1 MGPVIP
7 LKISLHCRIRLPSY
21 SECQRG
27 SDRPKQREL
36 QVKRFGEE
44 EGKARPTISDMEP
57 YAGLD
62 MAKKRLGLQISHPSL
77 NRSRNIQKY
86 YGNVVVSADLSICSY
101 SPWRQSDKNTTS
113 QLNSEVT
120 THWDRGGGSITPPK
134 MKRDI
139 FGGNEQKA
147 PGGGK
152 LACATCCNDIAD
164 NSDATLVK
172 TPFC

>member
-1 MGPVIP
+1 M
-7 LKISLHCRIRLPSY
+7 PSN

-27 SDRPKQREL
+27 LGRREL
-36 QVKRFGEE
+36 QVKRFGDD

-62 MAKKRLGLQISHPSL
+62 MAKRLGLQICCPPLSCSI
-77 NRSRNIQKY
+77 NIQKY
-86 YGNVVVSADLSICSY
+86 YRNFVLSANLSRSY
-101 SPWRQSDKNTTS
+101 SPWKQSDKNTTS

-139 FGGNEQKA
+139 FGGNEKKD
-147 PGGGK
+147 PGGGEI
-152 LACATCCNDIAD
+152 ACATCCNDIAD

-172 TPFC
+172 NPFC